1 MADFTRRR
9 FLQTAAVAS
18 TAIGASSLGLCS
30 TFSRGSDFTL
40 KFANN
45 LPISHPMNVRA
56 LEMEKA
62 ISTETNGA
70 LRIQIFPGGQLGSDT
85 DTLTQVRSGAVDM
98 FALSP
103 VILGT
108 LIPSVQISAIGFAF
122 KDHETVWRAMDGELG
137 AHVRGEIKKSQ
148 TLFAFDHIW
157 DNGYRVITNSTKQI
171 TSPDDLVS
179 MKLRVPPSP
188 IIMSIF
194 RSFKAVPASINFSE
208 VYSALQTRIVEGQE
222 NPLAIISSAKLY
234 EVQKYCSLTN
244 HVWDG
249 FWMLGNSKSFA
260 RLPADLQAIV
270 QKHVS
275 AAVIA
280 ERSDL
285 AALQERSREDL
296 SGKGFEIYQPNS
308 EEFRQQLLSTSY
320 YQVWHDKFGKDA
332 WAILEK
338 YVGNLV

>member
-1 MADFTRRR
+1 MADITRRR

-18 TAIGASSLGLCS
+18 TALGVGSLGFS
-30 TFSRGSDFTL
+30 SSSRGADFTL

-56 LEMEKA
+56 REMAKA
-62 ISTETNGA
+62 ISDETNGA
-70 LRIQIFPGGQLGSDT
+70 LRIQIFPSSQLGSDT
-85 DTLTQVRSGAVDM
+85 DTLAQVRSGAVDM

-108 LIPSVQISAIGFAF
+108 FIPSAQISAVGFAF
-122 KDHETVWRAMDGELG
+122 KDYETVWRAMDGELG
-137 AHVRGEIKKSQ
+137 AHVRREIEKSQ

-157 DNGYRVITNSTKQI
+157 DSGYRVITTSTRQV
-171 TSPDDLVS
+171 TSPDDLVA

-194 RSFKAVPASINFSE
+194 RAFQAAPTSINFTE
-208 VYSALQTRIVEGQE
+208 VYSALQTRLVEGQE
-222 NPLAIISSAKLY
+222 NPLAIISSTKLY

-249 FWMLGNSKSFA
+249 FWMLGNSTSFA
-260 RLPADLQAIV
+260 RLPADFQAIV
-270 QKHVS
+270 RKHVN
-275 AAVIA
+275 AAVLA

-285 AALQERSREDL
+285 AVLRGQLSEEL
-296 SGKGFEIYQPNS
+296 SGKGLEIYQPDP
-308 EEFRQQLLSTSY
+308 EAFRQRLRSASY
-320 YQVWHDKFGKDA
+320 YQEWHDTFGDDA

-338 YVGNLV
+338 YVGNLL